1 MLLITLAIILASVV
15 EGDQRIVHVSESV
28 SNGESDSSFTCCV
41 YGICSCDS
49 LDIALASLTSNVLIN
64 ITTDMTLSSLINIS
78 DLENVSLVGYNNPIV
93 KCRNIVAIHFT
104 NCHYCIFKGIT
115 WDGCGRDYG
124 LKLSYSSNILIQNC
138 LFQHSIG
145 QVVVLLKSQN
155 VTISNCMFL
164 SNKDVCVHVI
174 NQNLYFNGNI
184 LFKNN
189 TAKNG
194 SGIYIIDH
202 STILFNKNSN
212 VTFIQ
217 NSAIRGGA
225 IFLRNHSSISFDHSA
240 TVLFDENNAKN
251 GTIFCEAYSRVTFI
265 ASCSDI

>member
-1 MLLITLAIILASVV
+1 MEFVLVILLILHWPVL
-15 EGDQRIVHVSESV
+15 
-28 SNGESDSSFTCCV
+28 
-41 YGICSCDS
+41 
-49 LDIALASLTSNVLIN
+49 LDVLIN
-64 ITTDMTLSSLINIS
+64 ITADMTLSSFINIS
-78 DLENVSLVGYNNPIV
+78 DLENISLVGYNNPIV

-104 NCHYCIFKGIT
+104 NCHDCIFNGIT
-115 WDGCGRDYG
+115 WDGCGRDYKNHG
-124 LKLSYSSNILIQNC
+124 LKLSYSSNILIQIC

-189 TAKNG
+189 TAKYG

-202 STILFNKNSN
+202 STIVFNKNSN
-212 VTFIQ
+212 VTFTQ

-225 IFLRNHSSISFDHSA
+225 TFLRNNSSIA
-240 TVLFDENNAKN
+240 
-251 GTIFCEAYSRVTFI
+251 II
-265 ASCSDI
+265 